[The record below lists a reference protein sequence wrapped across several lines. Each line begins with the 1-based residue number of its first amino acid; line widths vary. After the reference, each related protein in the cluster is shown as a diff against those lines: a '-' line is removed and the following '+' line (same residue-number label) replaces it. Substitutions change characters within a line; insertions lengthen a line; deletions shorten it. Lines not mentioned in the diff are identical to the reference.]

1 MNKKIKK
8 LLEPNLRFYFIL
20 LVLFAIL
27 TFFADD
33 RNHLIAYIEAGLVAL
48 VYIYSKISGH
58 RRKKE
63 FMKYLE
69 SVTQDMDTAAKDTLQ
84 NFPLP
89 MAVIS
94 LDDNVIISANQSFKS
109 MTGDKDHVFERRI
122 TDLVPDFESK
132 WMLESKSECPT
143 PVEHE
148 GRQYR
153 VFGSVVRGEDP
164 EGRLRYIG
172 TTYWMDE
179 TEHFH
184 ISAEFKNSQP
194 VFAILMI
201 DNYDELIKNITDK
214 EKSAL
219 ISDLDDRISDW
230 AGGVGGYLNKYD
242 RDRYIFLFEE
252 RHLKGFVNDK
262 FSLLDSAKEVVNPK
276 GIPATVSIGIGRDGS
291 DFSESFQ
298 FASLGIDMALSRGG
312 DQAVIKNRINFEFFG
327 GHTSDH
333 EKNTKVRS
341 RVMANSLS
349 NLMSESTGVYVM
361 GHKYADLDSVG
372 SAVGICC
379 AARKKGIPARIVL
392 DEEKNSS
399 KALIAR
405 IRTLPEYA
413 DVFIGPH
420 QAMLEV
426 NSGSLL
432 IVVDTNR
439 PERVEAENLLM
450 SCNRVAI
457 IDHHR
462 RAATYIQNAVLTFH
476 EPYASSASELVTE
489 LLQYILEPS
498 DIMRYEAEALLAGI
512 VLDTKSFTLRTGSQT
527 FEAAAFLRRAGADTT
542 EVKRLLQSDLKTAT
556 ARYAIIQKAKIYKDG
571 IAIAATD
578 TKEDRVIAAQAADE
592 LLNISG
598 IQTSF
603 VLFRENDAINISARS
618 IGRMNVQVIL
628 EKLGGGG
635 NRSTAGVQLKGL
647 SMQDAVPR
655 LMRALDEYLAE
666 NTPTTKGGTQD
677 EGHTAAGC

>member
-8 LLEPNLRFYFIL
+8 LLEPNMRFYFIM

-33 RNHLIAYIEAGLVAL
+33 RNHMIAYIEAGLVVL
-48 VYIYSKISGH
+48 LYIYSKVTGLH
-58 RRKKE
+58 RKKE
-63 FMKYLE
+63 FMQYIE
-69 SVTQDMDTAAKDTLQ
+69 SVTNDLDSAAKNTLQ

-89 MAVIS
+89 MAIFS
-94 LDDNVIISANQSFKS
+94 LDDNVIISANQGFKT
-109 MTGDKDHVFERRI
+109 MTGDKDHVFERKI

-132 WMLESKSECPT
+132 WMLENKLECPS
-143 PVEHE
+143 PVEHD
-148 GRQYR
+148 GRMYR

-164 EGRLRYIG
+164 QGRLRYIA
-172 TTYWMDE
+172 TTFWMDE

-184 ISAEFKNSQP
+184 ICAEYADSQP

-201 DNYDELIKNITDK
+201 DNYDELLKNITDK
-214 EKSAL
+214 EKSAI
-219 ISDLDDRISDW
+219 ISDLDDRIGDW
-230 AGGVGGYLNKYD
+230 AGGIGGYLNKYD
-242 RDRYIFLFEE
+242 RDRYLFLFEE
-252 RHLKGFVNDK
+252 RYLQSFINGK

-276 GIPATVSIGIGRDGS
+276 GIPATVSIGIGRDGHN
-291 DFSESFQ
+291 FGESFQ

-327 GHTSDH
+327 GHTSEH
-333 EKNTKVRS
+333 EKHTKVRS

-349 NLMSESTGVYVM
+349 NLISESTGVYVM

-372 SAVGICC
+372 SAIGLCC
-379 AARKKGIPARIVL
+379 AARKKGIPAHIVI
-392 DEEKNSS
+392 DAEKNSS
-399 KALIAR
+399 KALIGR
-405 IRTLPEYA
+405 IMTLPEYA
-413 DVFIGPH
+413 DVFISAQ

-426 NSGSLL
+426 NGGSLL
-432 IVVDTNR
+432 VVVDTNR
-439 PERVEAENLLM
+439 PDQVESENLLL
-450 SCNRVAI
+450 SCNRLAI

-462 RAATYIQNAVLTFH
+462 RAANYIQNAALTFH

-498 DIMRYEAEALLAGI
+498 DILRYESEALLSGI
-512 VLDTKSFTLRTGSQT
+512 VLDTKSFTLRTGSRT

-556 ARYAIIQKAKIYKDG
+556 ARYAIIQKAKIYKEG
-571 IAIAATD
+571 VAIAATD
-578 TKEDRVIAAQAADE
+578 TFEDRIIAAQAADE

-603 VLFRENDAINISARS
+603 VIFRENESVNISARS

-635 NRSTAGVQLKGL
+635 NKSTAGAQIQNRSIQEVVKELL
-647 SMQDAVPR
+647 RVV
-655 LMRALDEYLAE
+655 DEYIE
-666 NTPTTKGGTQD
+666 DNEPTYKGGTYD
-677 EGHTAAGC
+677 ESHTATGR